1 MRRREFL
8 TIVGGTAAAPMFAWR
23 AARAQPAARPVIG
36 FLHSGTAD
44 GYARIVAA
52 FHEGLKETGYV
63 EGQNV
68 TFEYRWAENR
78 YDRIPA
84 LAADLVGRQV
94 TLIAANGPAAIAAKA
109 ATSTIPLVFFGGY
122 DPVEAG
128 LVTSLNRPGG
138 NATGVNIMNVE
149 LAPKRLELAR
159 ELIPTATIM
168 AVMVNPA
175 NPNAKQLAND
185 LQAAARSL
193 GLQLHVLHAR
203 TEQEIDAAFAA
214 LPGLRA
220 SALVIGSDPLFNT
233 RSEQFAALTLRERLP
248 AIYQYPE
255 FTAAGGLMSY
265 GGSITDL
272 YRRVGAYV
280 GRILK
285 GEKPADLP
293 VQQSTKV
300 ELFINLKTAKALG
313 ITVPLSLLGRADEVI
328 E

>member
-8 TIVGGTAAAPMFAWR
+8 TLVGGTAAAPMFAWQV
-23 AARAQPAARPVIG
+23 ARAQPAALPVVG
-36 FLHSGTAD
+36 FLHSETAD
-44 GYARIVAA
+44 GYAKILAA
-52 FHEGLKETGYV
+52 FHEGLKDIGYV

-84 LAADLVGRQV
+84 LAADLVRRQV
-94 TLIAANGPAAIAAKA
+94 TLIAANGPSALAAKA
-109 ATSTIPLVFFGGY
+109 ATSTIPIVFFGGY
-122 DPVEAG
+122 DPVHAG
-128 LVTSLNRPGG
+128 LVSSLNRPGG

-159 ELIPTATIM
+159 QLIPTASTM
-168 AVMVNPA
+168 AFLINPT
-175 NPNAKQLAND
+175 NPNAKQLTND
-185 LQAAARSL
+185 VQAAARSL
-193 GLQLHVLHAR
+193 RLQLHVLHAR
-203 TEQEIDAAFAA
+203 TEQEIDAAFGA
-214 LPGLRA
+214 LRGLRA
-220 SALVIGSDPLFNT
+220 SALVIGTDPFFNA
-233 RSEQFAALTLRERLP
+233 RSEQFGALTLRERLP
-248 AIYQYPE
+248 AIYQYRE
-255 FTAAGGLMSY
+255 FAAAGGLMSY

-280 GRILK
+280 GRVLK

-313 ITVPLSLLGRADEVI
+313 LVVPLSLLGRADEVF